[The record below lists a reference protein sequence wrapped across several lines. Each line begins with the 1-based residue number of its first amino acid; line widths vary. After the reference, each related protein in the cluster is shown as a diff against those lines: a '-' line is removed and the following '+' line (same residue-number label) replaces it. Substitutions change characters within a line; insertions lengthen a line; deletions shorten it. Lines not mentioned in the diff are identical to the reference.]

1 MPLFLSCDY
10 KGHRRIIVLWL
21 PELPVVS
28 AEHRFDQPGMQ

>member
-10 KGHRRIIVLWL
+10 KGYRGIIVL

-28 AEHRFDQPGMQ
+28 AERRFDQPGMQ